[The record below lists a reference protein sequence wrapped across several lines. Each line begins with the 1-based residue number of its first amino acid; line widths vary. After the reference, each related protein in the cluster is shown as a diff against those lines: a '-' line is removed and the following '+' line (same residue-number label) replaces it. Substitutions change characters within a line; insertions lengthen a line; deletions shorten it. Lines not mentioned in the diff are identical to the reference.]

1 MDKSGYIESWNELF
15 GENISDISYAKND
28 KIENSFK
35 IWGANYKT
43 EMGEINDGKDYDK
56 NERNIYDLYIP
67 YSTEFTKDKHNGV
80 ILFIHGGSWTS
91 GDKAD
96 MEYLAKRYAKQG
108 YITATMSYTLLIEN
122 FTDYN
127 IFKIM
132 DEITACIQSIKE
144 QLISRN
150 YDDSKLELA
159 LGGTSAGGH
168 IALLYAYSMSNSPI
182 QIKFMIDIVGPVSIE
197 PKYWY
202 KVSDLEHPL
211 DSITPEGIDTALNE
225 NKIQPIY
232 EGDAV
237 QIMIMNFFLGKK
249 YTDEELQEMVENG
262 IIKEDSPKYQEMFNI
277 VKNAFPVKFH

>member
-1 MDKSGYIESWNELF
+1 MEGRVDALNDLEKAMNPKLSSKFKIVIIILSVVIVGLIVGIIVLGVKKQEEKIVTKEVIKEKEEDPIQQLFKYLKDKSGYIESWNELF
-15 GENISDISYAKND
+15 GENISDISYSKNG

-35 IWGANYKT
+35 IGGANYKT
-43 EMGEINDGKDYDK
+43 EIGEINDGKDYDK

-159 LGGTSAGGH
+159 LGGNFSWR
-168 IALLYAYSMSNSPI
+168 AYSFIICIFNFQFSYSN
-182 QIKFMIDIVGPVSIE
+182 
-197 PKYWY
+197 
-202 KVSDLEHPL
+202 
-211 DSITPEGIDTALNE
+211 
-225 NKIQPIY
+225 
-232 EGDAV
+232 
-237 QIMIMNFFLGKK
+237 
-249 YTDEELQEMVENG
+249 
-262 IIKEDSPKYQEMFNI
+262 
-277 VKNAFPVKFH
+277 

>member
-1 MDKSGYIESWNELF
+1 
-15 GENISDISYAKND
+15 
-28 KIENSFK
+28 
-35 IWGANYKT
+35 
-43 EMGEINDGKDYDK
+43 MGEINDGKDYDK

-150 YDDSKLELA
+150 YDDSKL
-159 LGGTSAGGH
+159 
-168 IALLYAYSMSNSPI
+168 
-182 QIKFMIDIVGPVSIE
+182 
-197 PKYWY
+197 
-202 KVSDLEHPL
+202 
-211 DSITPEGIDTALNE
+211 
-225 NKIQPIY
+225 
-232 EGDAV
+232 
-237 QIMIMNFFLGKK
+237 
-249 YTDEELQEMVENG
+249 
-262 IIKEDSPKYQEMFNI
+262 
-277 VKNAFPVKFH
+277 